1 MGRPRKNT
9 EPELHSAIN
18 IENLGVDLQAE
29 NIFFE
34 GDVPSACI
42 KATGPGEYLILC
54 PQDVEL
60 KDGRVVIKTGVTLK
74 DGVRAIVLPTEDNAL
89 FGIKAENGIM
99 LDRTDV
105 EPMSVRGEI
114 RVCLHCDDDV
124 LTSEVTP
131 YGSTSRHVRLLAGT
145 VLAQLIIIQ

>member
-18 IENLGVDLQAE
+18 IENLVVDLQAE
-29 NIFFE
+29 NTLFE

-42 KATGPGEYLILC
+42 KATWPGEYLILC

-74 DGVRAIVLPTEDNAL
+74 DGVRAIVLPTVDNAL

-99 LDRTDV
+99 LERTDV
-105 EPMSVRGEI
+105 VPMSVRGEV

-145 VLAQLIIIQ
+145 VLAQLIII

>member
-9 EPELHSAIN
+9 EPELYSAIN
-18 IENLGVDLQAE
+18 TENLGVDLQAE